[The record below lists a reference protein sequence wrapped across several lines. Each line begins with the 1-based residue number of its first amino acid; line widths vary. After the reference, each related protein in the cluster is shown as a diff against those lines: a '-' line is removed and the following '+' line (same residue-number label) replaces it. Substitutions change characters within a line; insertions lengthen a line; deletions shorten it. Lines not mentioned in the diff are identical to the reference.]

1 MISGRRDR
9 EIQPVHRR
17 VADGA
22 RTQQSNE
29 RKSPMAGHSK
39 WSQIKR
45 KKGANDQKRGQ
56 VFTKLGREI
65 AVAVREGGPN
75 PDGNARLRLAIERA
89 KRESMPNDNI
99 ERAIARASGAGSE
112 NVNYETIFY
121 EGYGP
126 SGVAIMAIA
135 LTDNR
140 NRTASEVR
148 TAFNRS
154 GGTLGETGCVAWQF
168 DTVGQI
174 VIQPGD
180 GDPDEIA
187 MTAIDAGAEDVD
199 PADDAIYVTTEAA
212 ALSEVTQQL
221 ESTGLTIEQAEI
233 TRVPQNTVELDASDA
248 QKTLR
253 LMEALEDLD
262 DIQQVFTNAGFPAEV
277 EEAVA

>member
-1 MISGRRDR
+1 
-9 EIQPVHRR
+9 
-17 VADGA
+17 
-22 RTQQSNE
+22 
-29 RKSPMAGHSK
+29 MAGHSK

-56 VFTKLGREI
+56 IFTKLGREI

-75 PDGNARLRLAIERA
+75 PDGNARLRMAIERA
-89 KRESMPNDNI
+89 KSESMPNDNI
-99 ERAIARASGAGSE
+99 ERAIARASGAGAE

-126 SGVAIMAIA
+126 NGVAVMAIA

-148 TAFNRS
+148 TAFNRN

-174 VIQPGD
+174 VIPANGVD
-180 GDPDEIA
+180 SDEVA
-187 MTAIDAGAEDVD
+187 MLAIDAGATDVD
-199 PADDAIYVTTEAA
+199 PADDAIYITTEPTS
-212 ALSEVTQQL
+212 LSEVAEQL
-221 ESTGLTIEQAEI
+221 KANGLNVAHAEV
-233 TRVPQNTVELDASDA
+233 TRLPQNTVELDANDA
-248 QKTLR
+248 QKTIR
-253 LMEALEDLD
+253 LMDALEDLD

-277 EEAVA
+277 EEAVV

>member
-1 MISGRRDR
+1 
-9 EIQPVHRR
+9 
-17 VADGA
+17 
-22 RTQQSNE
+22 
-29 RKSPMAGHSK
+29 MAGHSK

-45 KKGANDQKRGQ
+45 KKGVNDQKRGQ

-89 KRESMPNDNI
+89 KRESMPSDNI
-99 ERAIARASGAGSE
+99 ERAIAKASGAGSE
-112 NVNYETIFY
+112 NVNFETIFY

-126 SGVAIMAIA
+126 SGVAIMAIG
-135 LTDNR
+135 LTENR

-148 TAFNRS
+148 TAFNRN

-174 VIQPGD
+174 VVPAD
-180 GDPDEIA
+180 GVDADEVA
-187 MTAIDAGAEDVD
+187 MMAIDAGATDVD
-199 PADDAIYVTTEAA
+199 PAEDAIYVTTEPGSLTAVSEQLQAA
-212 ALSEVTQQL
+212 GLS
-221 ESTGLTIEQAEI
+221 IEQAEI
-233 TRVPQNTVELDASDA
+233 TRLPQNTIELDASDA
-248 QKTLR
+248 QKTIK
-253 LMEALEDLD
+253 LMDALEDLD

>member
-1 MISGRRDR
+1 
-9 EIQPVHRR
+9 
-17 VADGA
+17 
-22 RTQQSNE
+22 
-29 RKSPMAGHSK
+29 MAGHSK

-45 KKGANDQKRGQ
+45 KKGVNDQKRGQ
-56 VFTKLGREI
+56 LFTKLGREI

-89 KRESMPNDNI
+89 KRESMPSDNI
-99 ERAIARASGAGSE
+99 ERAIAKASGAGSE

-126 SGVAIMAIA
+126 SGVAIMAIG
-135 LTDNR
+135 LTENR

-148 TAFNRS
+148 TAFNRN

-174 VIQPGD
+174 VVPASD
-180 GDPDEIA
+180 VDADEVA
-187 MTAIDAGAEDVD
+187 MMAIDAGATDVD
-199 PADDAIYVTTEAA
+199 PTEEAIYVTTEPGSLTAV
-212 ALSEVTQQL
+212 SEQL
-221 ESTGLTIEQAEI
+221 QEAGLEIEQAEI
-233 TRVPQNTVELDASDA
+233 TRLPQNTIELDASDA
-248 QKTLR
+248 QKTIK
-253 LMEALEDLD
+253 LMDALEDLD

>member
-1 MISGRRDR
+1 
-9 EIQPVHRR
+9 
-17 VADGA
+17 
-22 RTQQSNE
+22 
-29 RKSPMAGHSK
+29 MAGHSK

-56 VFTKLGREI
+56 IFTKLGREI

-89 KRESMPNDNI
+89 KAESMPNDNI
-99 ERAIARASGAGSE
+99 ERAIAKASGAGSE
-112 NVNYETIFY
+112 GLNYETVIY

-126 SGVAIMAIA
+126 SGVAVMAIA

-148 TAFNRS
+148 TAFNRNN
-154 GGTLGETGCVAWQF
+154 GTLGETGCVAWQF

-174 VIQPGD
+174 IVPAEGHD
-180 GDPDEIA
+180 ADDVA
-187 MTAIDAGAEDVD
+187 MMAIDAGASDVD
-199 PADDAIYVTTEAA
+199 PAEDAIYVTTEPST
-212 ALSEVTQQL
+212 LSDVAEQLRSNDVTV
-221 ESTGLTIEQAEI
+221 EQAEV
-233 TRVPQNTVELDASDA
+233 TRLPQNTIDVDMNDA
-248 QKTLR
+248 QKTIK
-253 LMEALEDLD
+253 LMDALEDLD

>member
-1 MISGRRDR
+1 
-9 EIQPVHRR
+9 
-17 VADGA
+17 
-22 RTQQSNE
+22 
-29 RKSPMAGHSK
+29 MAGHSK

-45 KKGANDQKRGQ
+45 KKGVNDQKRGQ

-75 PDGNARLRLAIERA
+75 PDGNARLRMAIDRA
-89 KRESMPNDNI
+89 KAESMPNDNI
-99 ERAIARASGAGSE
+99 ERAIAKASGAGSE
-112 NVNYETIFY
+112 NVNYETVFY

-126 SGVAIMAIA
+126 SGVAVMAIA

-148 TAFNRS
+148 TAFNRN

-174 VIQPGD
+174 IIPSEGVD
-180 GDPDEIA
+180 ADDVA
-187 MTAIDAGAEDVD
+187 MLAIDAGASDVD
-199 PADDAIYVTTEAA
+199 PADDAIYVTTEPSS
-212 ALSEVTQQL
+212 LSEVAGQL
-221 ESTGLTIEQAEI
+221 RSAELTIEQAEV
-233 TRVPQNTVELDASDA
+233 TRLPQNTVELDEKDA
-248 QKTLR
+248 QKTIR

-262 DIQQVFTNAGFPAEV
+262 DIQQVFTNAGFPADV

>member
-1 MISGRRDR
+1 
-9 EIQPVHRR
+9 
-17 VADGA
+17 
-22 RTQQSNE
+22 
-29 RKSPMAGHSK
+29 MAGHSK

-45 KKGANDQKRGQ
+45 KKGVNDQKRGQ
-56 VFTKLGREI
+56 LFTKLGREI

-89 KRESMPNDNI
+89 KRESMPSDNI
-99 ERAIARASGAGSE
+99 ERAIAKASGAGSE

-126 SGVAIMAIA
+126 SGVAIMAIG
-135 LTDNR
+135 LTENR

-148 TAFNRS
+148 TAFNRN

-174 VIQPGD
+174 VVPASD
-180 GDPDEIA
+180 VDADEVA
-187 MTAIDAGAEDVD
+187 MMAIDAGATDVD
-199 PADDAIYVTTEAA
+199 PSEEAIYVTTEPGSLTAV
-212 ALSEVTQQL
+212 SEQL
-221 ESTGLTIEQAEI
+221 QEAGLEIEQAEI
-233 TRVPQNTVELDASDA
+233 TRLPQNTIELDASDA
-248 QKTLR
+248 QKTIK
-253 LMEALEDLD
+253 LMDALEDLD

>member
-1 MISGRRDR
+1 
-9 EIQPVHRR
+9 
-17 VADGA
+17 
-22 RTQQSNE
+22 
-29 RKSPMAGHSK
+29 MAGHSK

-75 PDGNARLRLAIERA
+75 PDANARLRLAIERA

-99 ERAIARASGAGSE
+99 ERAIAKASGAGSE
-112 NVNYETIFY
+112 HVNYETIFY

-135 LTDNR
+135 LTENR

-148 TAFNRS
+148 TAFNRN

-174 VIQPGD
+174 VIPARD
-180 GDPDEIA
+180 VDPDDVA
-187 MTAIDAGAEDVD
+187 MSAIDAGATDVD
-199 PADDAIYVTTEAA
+199 PADDAIYITTDPTS
-212 ALSEVTQQL
+212 LTEVTQQL
-221 ESTGLTIEQAEI
+221 EASGLTIEQAEV
-233 TRVPQNTVELDASDA
+233 TRLPQNTIELDTADA
-248 QKTLR
+248 QKTIK
-253 LMEALEDLD
+253 LMDALEDLD
-262 DIQQVFTNAGFPAEV
+262 DIQQVFTNAGFPAEI